1 MEIWDALET
10 IPATGLLI
18 LVAVFV
24 SFGLLGWALSPG
36 ISRKVEESTSGYVK
50 WMIEMF
56 DKMFLTI
63 SGRVCLYCIIIST
76 IVWFFL
82 AYWLTSGL
90 PSGGG
95 YFAFRTLIAL
105 VLSLGLFGMPTGY
118 RMPRFVVQYMWQRR
132 ITKFS
137 EQLIDALTFMS
148 NGLRSGLSL
157 VQSMDMVKEE
167 LYNPM
172 SQEFALVLS
181 QQRLGVPLED
191 ALLSLEE
198 RIDTEDVQIMVTS
211 INILRQSGGNLTET
225 FDTIAYT
232 IRERMKVEGKIR
244 SMTAQG
250 VSQGVIIVLMPFVLA
265 GILYLMDPELIS
277 RLWTTWVGLVMVT
290 MMLLLQTLGALMIRK
305 IVRIEV

>member
-1 MEIWDALET
+1 MEIWEAIET

-18 LVAVFV
+18 LVGVFV
-24 SFGLLGWALSPG
+24 SFGLLGWALSPA
-36 ISRKVEESTSGYVK
+36 ISRKIEESTSGYVK

-63 SGRVCLYCIIIST
+63 SGRVCLYCIIFST
-76 IVWFFL
+76 IFWFFF
-82 AYWLTSGL
+82 AFWITANL
-90 PSGGG
+90 PSGAG

-105 VLSLGLFGMPTGY
+105 IFSLGLFGMPTGY
-118 RMPRFVVQYMWQRR
+118 RMPRFVIQWMWKRR
-132 ITKFS
+132 IEKFS

-198 RIDTEDVQIMVTS
+198 RIDTDDVQIMVTS

-232 IRERMKVEGKIR
+232 IRERMKVEGKIK

-250 VSQGVIIVLMPFVLA
+250 ISQGVIIVVMPFVLA
-265 GILYLMDPELIS
+265 SILYLMDPVLIS
-277 RLWTTWVGLVMVT
+277 RLWTTWVGLVMV
-290 MMLLLQTLGALMIRK
+290 MLMLLLQTLGALMIRK

>member
-82 AYWLTSGL
+82 AYWLTAGL

-132 ITKFS
+132 INKFG

-265 GILYLMDPELIS
+265 AILYLMDPELIS